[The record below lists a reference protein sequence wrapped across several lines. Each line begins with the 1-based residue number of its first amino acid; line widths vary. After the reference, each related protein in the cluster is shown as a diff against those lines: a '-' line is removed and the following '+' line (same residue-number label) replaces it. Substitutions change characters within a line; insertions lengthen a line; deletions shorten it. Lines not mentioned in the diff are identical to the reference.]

1 MTRLIKTA
9 GLLIFSSVIIIQ
21 GWRGSCNQQD
31 IYHLLRR
38 YKTAVVLLYDSS
50 CMTEQAKRMK
60 KTVSQ
65 LANSAFYPKKSLL
78 FLSLDVSKSHVKIF
92 MQDYNLTIDKFPA
105 LILFA
110 NSQLL
115 QDQKGAVQFN
125 GLATRTDIK
134 KFIDSYLHLDLEQYA
149 QEERVFKRYKNVI
162 RDRAHVY
169 YTPYFSKVANPW
181 NDWWGWPYYG
191 MSQGNYG
198 GNMGINFFASNY

>member
-1 MTRLIKTA
+1 MTKLIKTA
-9 GLLIFSSVIIIQ
+9 GLLIFSCVIILQ
-21 GWRGSCNQQD
+21 GWRGSYNQQD

-38 YKTAVVLLYDSS
+38 YKTAAVLLYDSS
-50 CMTEQAKRMK
+50 CMTEQAKQMK
-60 KTVSQ
+60 KIVSQ
-65 LANSAFYPKKSLL
+65 LANSVFYPKKSLL

-125 GLATRTDIK
+125 GPIARADIK
-134 KFIDSYLHLDLEQYA
+134 KFIDRYLCIDLEQYA
-149 QEERVFKRYKNVI
+149 QEERVFKRYKNIV

-191 MSQGNYG
+191 MAQGNYG